1 MVHNRYAKRMKRST
15 PRTSPQEAFASAD
28 IVGLDNRAV
37 GLATMAEEARRAQ
50 RQLAASSGEL
60 RGRLL
65 VAMASA
71 LENNSAEILL
81 ANRQDLEVSETL
93 TASQRDRLTLDAARV
108 EAMAASVREVAN
120 QRDVVGEIVDGWV
133 LPNGLRVRRVR
144 VPLGVVGV
152 IYENRPNVTSDASAL
167 ALYSGNAILLR
178 GSSQA
183 FNSNRAIVKSLRNA
197 IAEVGMPEGLVGLAT
212 ETSHEG
218 ALAFMK
224 LGGVM
229 DVLIPRGGPDLIAT
243 VRSHAT
249 VPTIIDGD
257 GNCHIYVDASADLEM
272 AVEIIVNAKVQRP
285 GVCNA
290 METLLIHADVAEP
303 LLRLL
308 DQALATV
315 ELRGDER
322 TRQLCERALV
332 ATEDD
337 YAREFLDLILA
348 VRIVDNLDE
357 ATDHIRRFS
366 SGHSEAIITES
377 LSHAQRFEREVDA
390 ASVLVNASTRFVDG
404 GQLGMG
410 AEIGISTQKLH
421 ARGPMGIEQLTTTK
435 IVIEGEGQVRH

>member
-1 MVHNRYAKRMKRST
+1 MLKRYARRMERST
-15 PRTSPQEAFASAD
+15 VDTPPPGRSPSAGTAEPVPNQ
-28 IVGLDNRAV
+28 VGLE
-37 GLATMAEEARRAQ
+37 TMAKEARAAQ
-50 RQLAASSGEL
+50 RWLAASSGAL
-60 RGRLL
+60 RGQLL
-65 VAMASA
+65 EAMATA
-71 LENNSAEILL
+71 LENDITEILL
-81 ANRQDLEVSETL
+81 ANRRDLDGSAAL
-93 TASQRDRLTLDAARV
+93 TVAQRDRLTLNAARV
-108 EAMAASVREVAN
+108 EAMAASVREVGR
-120 QRDVVGEIVDGWV
+120 QRDVVGEVVDGWV
-133 LPNGLRVRRVR
+133 LPNGLRVRRIR

-183 FNSNRAIVKSLRNA
+183 FYSNRAIVESLRSA
-197 IAEVGMPEGLVGLAT
+197 ISEVGLPEGLVGMAT
-212 ETSHEG
+212 ETSREG
-218 ALAFMK
+218 ALAFMQ
-224 LGGVM
+224 LGAAM
-229 DVLIPRGGPDLIAT
+229 DVLIPRGGPELIAT
-243 VRSHAT
+243 VRSQAT

-257 GNCHIYVDASADLEM
+257 GNCHVYVDASADLGM
-272 AVEIIVNAKVQRP
+272 AVDIIKNAKTQRP

-290 METLLIHADVAEP
+290 METLLIHVDVAEP

-308 DQALATV
+308 DEELAAV

-322 TRQLCERALV
+322 TRQICERALE
-332 ATEDD
+332 ATEED

-348 VRIVDNLDE
+348 VRVVDSLNE
-357 ATDHIRRFS
+357 AIDHIRRFS

-377 LSHAQRFEREVDA
+377 FANAQCFEREVDA
-390 ASVLVNASTRFVDG
+390 ACVLVNASTRFVDG

>member
-1 MVHNRYAKRMKRST
+1 MIGSDSKETST
-15 PRTSPQEAFASAD
+15 PTDTSW
-28 IVGLDNRAV
+28 LDGRV
-37 GLATMAEEARRAQ
+37 LELTKMAEEARRAQ
-50 RQLAASSGEL
+50 RQLGASSGAL

-65 VAMASA
+65 DAMATAIESD
-71 LENNSAEILL
+71 SAEILL
-81 ANRQDLEVSETL
+81 ANRRDLETAATL
-93 TASQRDRLTLDAARV
+93 TDAQRDRLTLDGSRI
-108 EAMAASVREVAN
+108 EAMAASVREVAS
-120 QRDVVGEIVDGWV
+120 QRDVVGEVVEGWV

-167 ALYSGNAILLR
+167 ALYSGNAVLLR
-178 GSSQA
+178 GSSLA
-183 FNSNRAIVKSLRNA
+183 YNSNLAIVKALRRA
-197 IAEVGMPEGLVGLAT
+197 IGEVGLPEGLVGLAT
-212 ETSHEG
+212 ETSREG
-218 ALAFMK
+218 ALAFMQ
-224 LGGVM
+224 LGTAM
-229 DVLIPRGGPDLIAT
+229 DVLIPRGGPELIAT

-257 GNCHIYVDASADLEM
+257 GNCHVYVDASADLVM

-290 METLLIHADVAEP
+290 VETLLIHADVAEP

-315 ELRGDER
+315 ELRGDGR
-322 TRQLCERALV
+322 TRQYCERALV

-337 YAREFLDLILA
+337 YAREFLGLILA
-348 VRIVDNLDE
+348 VRIVDSLQE
-357 ATDHIRRFS
+357 AIDHIRRYS

-377 LSHAQRFEREVDA
+377 FTNAQRFEREVDA

-421 ARGPMGIEQLTTTK
+421 ARGPMGVEALTTTK

>member
-1 MVHNRYAKRMKRST
+1 MVLNRYARRMERST
-15 PRTSPQEAFASAD
+15 ADTPPPGRSPSAD
-28 IVGLDNRAV
+28 TAEPVTYQV
-37 GLATMAEEARRAQ
+37 GLAAMAEEARVAQ
-50 RQLAASSGEL
+50 RWLAASSGAL

-65 VAMASA
+65 EAMAAA
-71 LENNSAEILL
+71 LENDSAEILL
-81 ANRQDLEVSETL
+81 ANRRDLDGSAAL
-93 TASQRDRLTLDAARV
+93 TVAQRDRLTLSTARV
-108 EAMAASVREVAN
+108 EAMAASVREVGR
-120 QRDVVGEIVDGWV
+120 QRDVVGEVVDGWV
-133 LPNGLRVRRVR
+133 LSNGLRVRRVR

-183 FNSNRAIVKSLRNA
+183 FYSNKAIVESLKSA
-197 IAEVGMPEGLVGLAT
+197 ISEVGLPEGLVGLAA
-212 ETSHEG
+212 ETSREG
-218 ALAFMK
+218 ALAFMQ
-224 LGGVM
+224 LGPAM
-229 DVLIPRGGPDLIAT
+229 DVLIPRGGPELIAT
-243 VRSHAT
+243 VRSQAT

-257 GNCHIYVDASADLEM
+257 GNCHVYVDASADLEM
-272 AVEIIVNAKVQRP
+272 AVDIIKNAKTQRP

-290 METLLIHADVAEP
+290 METLLIHVDVAES

-308 DQALATV
+308 DQELAAV

-322 TRQLCERALV
+322 TTQFCERALV
-332 ATEDD
+332 ATEED

-348 VRIVDNLDE
+348 VRVVDSLDE
-357 ATDHIRRFS
+357 AIDHIRRFS

-377 LSHAQRFEREVDA
+377 FANAQCFEREVDA
-390 ASVLVNASTRFVDG
+390 ACVLVNASTRFVDG

>member
-1 MVHNRYAKRMKRST
+1 M
-15 PRTSPQEAFASAD
+15 
-28 IVGLDNRAV
+28 
-37 GLATMAEEARRAQ
+37 AT
-50 RQLAASSGEL
+50 
-60 RGRLL
+60 
-65 VAMASA
+65 A
-71 LENNSAEILL
+71 LENDSAKILL
-81 ANRQDLEVSETL
+81 ANRRDLDGSSAL
-93 TASQRDRLTLDAARV
+93 TVAQRDRLTLDAARL
-108 EAMAASVREVAN
+108 EAMAASIREVGR
-120 QRDVVGEIVDGWV
+120 QRDVVGEVVDGWV

-183 FNSNRAIVKSLRNA
+183 FYSNKAIVESLRSA
-197 IAEVGMPEGLVGLAT
+197 ISEVGLPEGLVGLVT
-212 ETSHEG
+212 ETSREG
-218 ALAFMK
+218 ALAFMQ
-224 LGGVM
+224 LGAAM
-229 DVLIPRGGPDLIAT
+229 DVLIPRGGPELIAA
-243 VRSHAT
+243 VRSHAS

-257 GNCHIYVDASADLEM
+257 GNCHVYVDASADLRM
-272 AVEIIVNAKVQRP
+272 AVDIIKNAKTQRP

-290 METLLIHADVAEP
+290 METLLIHVDVAEP

-308 DQALATV
+308 DQELAAV

-332 ATEDD
+332 ATEED

-348 VRIVDNLDE
+348 VRVVDGLDE
-357 ATDHIRRFS
+357 AIDHIRRFS

-377 LSHAQRFEREVDA
+377 FANAQRFEREVDA

-421 ARGPMGIEQLTTTK
+421 ARGPMGTEQLTTTK